1 MSKQDTKY
9 FIYKFLDKEGNV
21 LYVGQTTNLIR
32 RLYTHFKITN
42 CHLPSKCYDNTEK
55 ILFAIVNDKKLAD
68 IYETHYIHK
77 YKSKYNKTLLNIP
90 EAFTDLPELQWEEIS
105 IILFMDYDFERKIGN
120 SDDNYIIVDRL

>member
-42 CHLPSKCYDNTEK
+42 CHLPSKCYDNTEQ
-55 ILFAIVNDKKLAD
+55 ILFAIVNDKKQAD
-68 IYETHYIHK
+68 IYETYYIHK

-90 EAFTDLPELQWEEIS
+90 EAFTDLPKIQWEEIS
-105 IILFMDYDFERKIGN
+105 ILLFMDYDFERKIGN